1 MPHQRPGPQGGKRDL
16 NRKKRIADLC
26 RAGADLMLS
35 KGVERVTIDEICQ
48 AASIAK
54 GGFYRYFRGKTELVE
69 AIVEPMVVGLRT
81 ALNAAE
87 PKIQAAPDFDALRA
101 IYGELA
107 MSIAPLL
114 FTEHRALRLYLA
126 ECNAPRI
133 GARAPLRAWADEIG
147 EIAER
152 LSAAALN
159 NPDARPLSAAVT
171 GRAMVGAVERLA
183 FDLVNRGLPVEP
195 AEAASTLV
203 TLVLDGLRV
212 R

>member
-1 MPHQRPGPQGGKRDL
+1 MPRQRPGPKGGKRDL
-16 NRKKRIADLC
+16 NRKKRVADLC
-26 RAGADLMLS
+26 RAGADLMLER
-35 KGVERVTIDEICQ
+35 GVERVTIDEICK
-48 AASIAK
+48 AAGIAK

-69 AIVEPMVVGLRT
+69 AIVEPMIVGLRA

-87 PKIQAAPDFDALRA
+87 PEIRAAQDFDALKA
-101 IYGELA
+101 AYGELA
-107 MSIAPLL
+107 MAIAPLL
-114 FTEHRALRLYLA
+114 FTEHRALRLYLS

-159 NPDARPLSAAVT
+159 NPEARPLSAAVT

-183 FDLVNRGLPVEP
+183 FDLLNRGLPVEP
-195 AEAASTLV
+195 AEAARTLV
-203 TLVLDGLRV
+203 TLVLDGLRA